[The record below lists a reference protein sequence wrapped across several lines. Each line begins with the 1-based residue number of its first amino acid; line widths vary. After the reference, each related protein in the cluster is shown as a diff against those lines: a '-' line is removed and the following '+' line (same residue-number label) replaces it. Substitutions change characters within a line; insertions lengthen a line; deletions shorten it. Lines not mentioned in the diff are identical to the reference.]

1 MRQRL
6 GKYEL
11 VALLSSGGMAEL
23 HLAFAPGPGGFRKV
37 VALKH
42 VLPDLRSDPHF
53 VEMFLDEARLT
64 ASLSH
69 PNVGQVFDLGD
80 EDGEY
85 YLAMEF
91 IAGVTVHQLLTQAS
105 RALERL
111 PVGFACR
118 VVHDAALGLH
128 HAHSFRDP
136 QGVPMAVIHRDVKPS
151 NIMVSFD
158 GVVKVI
164 DFGIA
169 KARGR
174 LARTQQGTLKG
185 TVPYMSWEQ
194 LGDEV
199 VDSRSDLFSLGVVL
213 WELLAG
219 RPLFPNGS
227 IEARRAAP
235 VVELSSVADVSAGL
249 ASVVSRALQEDKGD
263 RYATGRE
270 LARAIESACPT
281 LFDEGQVSDV
291 LAGLFPDT
299 RAALGDLLALTQRP
313 ELDELAI
320 KTRVKALR
328 QADRVRP
335 VERELLT
342 PLPPFDLPA
351 PSAPP
356 APTAPT
362 ETPPMA
368 AGRWVGLAAGLALL
382 GGAGAWA
389 VHSVGLGEAR
399 REGPTASPTGRDAI
413 MIARRALVD
422 RDPLTAQQALE
433 RCREN
438 GGRCAG
444 LDSVLADVTQALAS
458 SPCGS
463 DAAATARVNEASELL
478 VTGARARAVEHLQG
492 CTVGRRTHP
501 AALRALAHLEA
512 RETQEATEAPE
523 RAKAVAPTSTVHE
536 EVLLGEA
543 QDLVRAHRLD
553 AAAAK
558 LERCVRIA
566 PGAAQCH
573 KLLGSVQAKKAVRDS
588 SQVAYDK
595 ARAAYQRYLALV
607 PPTDPDAP
615 KVRRILEADDASRA
629 RADGP

>member
-1 MRQRL
+1 
-6 GKYEL
+6 
-11 VALLSSGGMAEL
+11 
-23 HLAFAPGPGGFRKV
+23 
-37 VALKH
+37 
-42 VLPDLRSDPHF
+42 
-53 VEMFLDEARLT
+53 
-64 ASLSH
+64 
-69 PNVGQVFDLGD
+69 
-80 EDGEY
+80 
-85 YLAMEF
+85 
-91 IAGVTVHQLLTQAS
+91 
-105 RALERL
+105 
-111 PVGFACR
+111 
-118 VVHDAALGLH
+118 
-128 HAHSFRDP
+128 
-136 QGVPMAVIHRDVKPS
+136 
-151 NIMVSFD
+151 VS
-158 GVVKVI
+158 
-164 DFGIA
+164 
-169 KARGR
+169 
-174 LARTQQGTLKG
+174 
-185 TVPYMSWEQ
+185 E
-194 LGDEV
+194 
-199 VDSRSDLFSLGVVL
+199 
-213 WELLAG
+213 
-219 RPLFPNGS
+219 
-227 IEARRAAP
+227 
-235 VVELSSVADVSAGL
+235 
-249 ASVVSRALQEDKGD
+249 
-263 RYATGRE
+263 
-270 LARAIESACPT
+270 
-281 LFDEGQVSDV
+281 V

-299 RAALGDLLALTQRP
+299 RAALADLLALTQRP

-389 VHSVGLGEAR
+389 VHSVGPGGAR
-399 REGPTASPTGRDAI
+399 LERFRTSSAASRA
-413 MIARRALVD
+413 MVVARRALVD

-438 GGRCAG
+438 RGRCAG

-492 CTVGRRTHP
+492 CTAGRRTHP
-501 AALRALAHLEA
+501 AALRALARLEA
-512 RETQEATEAPE
+512 RETQEATDAPE
-523 RAKAVAPTSTVHE
+523 AQEALEWAKAVAPTSTVDE
-536 EVLLGEA
+536 GVLLGEA
-543 QDLVRAHRLD
+543 QDLLRDHRLNE
-553 AAAAK
+553 AAAR

-595 ARAAYQRYLALV
+595 ARAAYQRYLALAS
-607 PPTDPDAP
+607 PTDPDAP